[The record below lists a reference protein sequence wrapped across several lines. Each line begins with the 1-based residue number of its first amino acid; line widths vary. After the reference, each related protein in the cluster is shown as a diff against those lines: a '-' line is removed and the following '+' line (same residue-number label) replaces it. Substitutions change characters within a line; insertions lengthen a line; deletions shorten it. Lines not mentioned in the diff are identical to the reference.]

1 MLMSR
6 RGRRRGYPVAV
17 LIGLDGKKAYT
28 WNVFSESV
36 RMGEIIEDESEY
48 GFYESIVDLLRPS
61 MKQGLKT
68 ILVATPFEKEY
79 KRFME
84 HIKKHQGWMLKGYS
98 LNIVTFEYLSE
109 EATELLTV
117 QELVRRRD
125 FRSKLTEVSSGDIM
139 QVMDHLEKLL
149 NDPKG
154 IETLLFT
161 LREVE
166 DAVYGD
172 ASVEYILITESLNR
186 RFGRRTNRL
195 LQIAKNKNIKTR
207 IIERGSPAEARIV
220 QLSGLVCILKE

>member
-1 MLMSR
+1 MSR

-109 EATELLTV
+109 EATELLAV
-117 QELVRRRD
+117 QEFVRRRD

-139 QVMDHLEKLL
+139 QVMDHLEKRL

-161 LREVE
+161 LQEVE

-207 IIERGSPAEARIV
+207 IIERGSPAQARIV

>member
-1 MLMSR
+1 MPMSR

-17 LIGLDGKKAYT
+17 LIGLKGMKAHF

-36 RMGEIIEDESEY
+36 RKGEIIQGEDEY
-48 GFYESIVDLLRPS
+48 NFYESIVDLLRPGF
-61 MKQGLKT
+61 KQGLKT
-68 ILVATPFEKEY
+68 ILVATPVEKAY
-79 KRFME
+79 KKFME
-84 HIKKHQGWMLKGYS
+84 HVRKHQGWMLKGYS
-98 LNIVTFEYLSE
+98 LNIVTFEHLAE
-109 EATELLTV
+109 EATELLAV

-125 FRSKLTEVSSGDIM
+125 FRSKLTEVSSGDIS

-166 DAVYGD
+166 NAVYGD

-186 RFGRRTNRL
+186 RFGRRTSRL
-195 LQIAKNKNIKTR
+195 LQIAQNRNIQTR
-207 IIERGSPAEARIV
+207 IIARGNPGEVRII
-220 QLSGLVCILKE
+220 QLGGLVCILKD

>member
-1 MLMSR
+1 MSR

-109 EATELLTV
+109 EATELLAV

-125 FRSKLTEVSSGDIM
+125 FRSKLTEVSSGDIK
-139 QVMDHLEKLL
+139 QVMNHLEKLL

-195 LQIAKNKNIKTR
+195 LQIANNKNIKTR

>member
-1 MLMSR
+1 MPMSR

-17 LIGLDGKKAYT
+17 LIGLDGMKAYT

-109 EATELLTV
+109 EATELLAV

-125 FRSKLTEVSSGDIM
+125 FRSKLTEVSSGDIK
-139 QVMDHLEKLL
+139 QVMNHLEKLL

-172 ASVEYILITESLNR
+172 VSVEYILITESLNR

-195 LQIAKNKNIKTR
+195 LQIANNKNIKTR

>member
-1 MLMSR
+1 MSR

-28 WNVFSESV
+28 WNVFSESI

-68 ILVATPFEKEY
+68 ILVATPIEKEY

-109 EATELLTV
+109 EATELLAV

-125 FRSKLTEVSSGDIM
+125 FRSKLTEVSSGDIK

-195 LQIAKNKNIKTR
+195 LQIANNKNIKTR

>member
-1 MLMSR
+1 MSR

-109 EATELLTV
+109 EATELLAV

-125 FRSKLTEVSSGDIM
+125 FRSKLTEVSSGDIK
-139 QVMDHLEKLL
+139 QVMNHLEKLL

-172 ASVEYILITESLNR
+172 VSVEYILITESLNR

-207 IIERGSPAEARIV
+207 IIGRGSPAEARIV